1 VADLDFGVVS
11 GTDDFLEIHGGQ
23 IITDHLD
30 MIFTS
35 PEYFLLL
42 PALALAGWFWRGL
55 RLHSPL
61 RALILI
67 LAVIALA
74 EPRIQWQQNSLD
86 LYVLLDRSD
95 STEDLIDKGLPEW
108 QRLLEEARPGRNDTL
123 RFINYATEV
132 AELGADGSS
141 FTGSRKS
148 TRTGIA
154 LSSIA
159 AQVDDKRPSRVL
171 LFTDGFATEP
181 LHEAAAQMQ
190 ASGIPLDFRLI
201 RDDQE
206 NDFRLSRLSFPER
219 VQVGEPFVISIT
231 VRGASDATFPLIL
244 RRNGQ
249 TLSESSV
256 TLVNGLATVE
266 FTDRIPRSGGFEYQA
281 EIRPDNDAHPGNNKA
296 SRWIEIIGGPRL
308 ILATHYQNDPLAK
321 ALETLDFTVE
331 TVTDLGKLHPG
342 LLSGAR
348 AVVLNNVPAHE
359 VPTDFLKSLDFFVRE
374 QGGGLMMAG
383 GERSFGSGGYFQ
395 SPIDELL
402 PVSMELK
409 SEHRKLSV
417 ALAIVMDRSGSM
429 SVGVAGGKTKMDLAN
444 SGAAD
449 AINLLGAMDQIAVF
463 AVDSQPTTVIP
474 LTRIDDKKA
483 QLTESVRKVKSSGGG
498 IFVYEGLKA
507 GWEALQKSP
516 AGTRH
521 LILFS
526 DAQDSEEPGDYK
538 NLIKTMTDSGCTIS
552 VIGLG
557 RDSDVDSALL
567 EDIAKLG
574 NGRVF
579 FSDEPMDIPKIF
591 AQETVTIARSAFIK
605 DAVGALASPRWAEI
619 SPKPLDWMKQV
630 DGYNLSY
637 AREDATVSLHSTDE
651 YVAPLVSHARRGLGR
666 SAAVSFPL
674 GGEYSETVRSWA
686 GYGDFLQTLGRFLMG
701 SEIPPGIALRHRL
714 DGTRLTLDLLYD
726 PETWSQKLASMPP
739 KVRLLD
745 NTEGATLDVP
755 WRRIAPGHFSLTR
768 DLNEG
773 GVVRGAVQVGEHSLP
788 FGPLGVGSSVEW
800 AFEPERLAEM
810 RAVSNQTGGREL
822 LDLSKAWLRPPF
834 IAETALNLPL
844 GIALVLLILAE
855 ALVTRT
861 GWKLP
866 HLAIAPRSKATAKPL
881 KIPKSKPIVVAESTV
896 TAEEIPPPT
905 DPETTDRESRFQRAK
920 NRK

>member
-1 VADLDFGVVS
+1 M
-11 GTDDFLEIHGGQ
+11 T
-23 IITDHLD
+23 
-30 MIFTS
+30 FTS

-42 PALALAGWFWRGL
+42 PALVLAGWFWHGL

-67 LAVIALA
+67 LAVVALA
-74 EPRIQWQQNSLD
+74 EPRIRRQRDSLD
-86 LYVLLDRSD
+86 LHVLLDRSD
-95 STEDLIDKGLPEW
+95 STEALIDQGLPEW
-108 QRLLEEARPGRNDTL
+108 QRLLEKSKPSRNDTL
-123 RFINYATEV
+123 RFINYAAEV

-141 FTGSRKS
+141 FTGSRKL
-148 TRTGIA
+148 TRSGLA

-159 AQVDDKRPSRVL
+159 AQVDEKRPSRVL

-190 ASGIPLDFRLI
+190 ARGIPLDFRLI
-201 RDDQE
+201 RDDKE
-206 NDFRLSRLSFPER
+206 NDFRLSRLNFPER
-219 VQVGEPFVISIT
+219 VQVGEPFLISIT
-231 VRGASDATFPLIL
+231 VRGATDATFPLIL

-249 TLSESSV
+249 TLTDSPV

-266 FTDRIPRSGGFEYQA
+266 FTDRIPRAGGCEYQA
-281 EIRPDNDAHPGNNKA
+281 EIRPENDAHPGNNKA
-296 SRWIEIIGGPRL
+296 ARWIEITGGPRL
-308 ILATHYQNDPLAK
+308 ILATRYQDDPMAK
-321 ALETLDFTVE
+321 ALSAMDFTVE
-331 TVTDLGKLHPG
+331 TVTEPGKLHPG

-374 QGGGLMMAG
+374 QGGGLLMAG
-383 GERSFGSGGYFQ
+383 GAYSFGSGGYFQ
-395 SPIDELL
+395 SPVDALL

-409 SEHRKLSV
+409 SEHRKLAV

-429 SVGVAGGKTKMDLAN
+429 AVGIAGGKTKMDLAN

-449 AINLLGAMDQIAVF
+449 AIHLLGPMDQVAVF
-463 AVDSQPTTVIP
+463 AVDSQPTTVVP
-474 LTRIDDKKA
+474 LTRIGDKQDQIA
-483 QLTESVRKVKSSGGG
+483 DRVRKVKSAGGG

-507 GWEALQKSP
+507 GWDALKKSP

-538 NLIKTMTDSGCTIS
+538 NLIQTMTDNGCTIS

-557 RDSDVDSALL
+557 TAQDVDSALL
-567 EDIAKLG
+567 EDIAKRG

-579 FSDEPMDIPKIF
+579 FSNEPMDLPKIF

-605 DAVGALASPRWAEI
+605 ETVGTQATGRWAEI
-619 SPKPLDWMKQV
+619 SPKPFDWMKQA

-637 AREDATVSLHSTDE
+637 AREDATVSLVSTDE
-651 YVAPLVSHARRGLGR
+651 YHAPLVAHARRGLGR

-674 GGEYSETVRSWA
+674 GGEYSESVRAWP
-686 GYGDFLQTLGRFLMG
+686 GYGDFLQTMGRFLMG
-701 SEIPPGIALRHRL
+701 GEIPPGIALRHRL

-726 PETWSQKLASMPP
+726 PEMWSQKLASMPP
-739 KVRLLD
+739 KIRLLD
-745 NTEGATLDVP
+745 DTAGAALDVP
-755 WRRIAPGHFSLTR
+755 WRRIAPGHFSVTH

-773 GVVRGAVQVGEHSLP
+773 GVVRGAVQVGEHALA
-788 FGPLGVGSSVEW
+788 FGPLGVGSAVEW
-800 AFEPERLAEM
+800 AFEPDRLAEL

-834 IAETALNLPL
+834 IAETSLHVPL
-844 GIALVLLILAE
+844 GIALVLLVLAE
-855 ALVTRT
+855 ALLTRT
-861 GWKLP
+861 NWKLP
-866 HLAIAPRSKATAKPL
+866 QFAGWRRSASASRPIRT
-881 KIPKSKPIVVAESTV
+881 PKSRPKPVAETV
-896 TAEEIPPPT
+896 TEPVATNPAEQVQNPPEPT
-905 DPETTDRESRFQRAK
+905 ERGTRFQRAK
-920 NRK
+920 DRK